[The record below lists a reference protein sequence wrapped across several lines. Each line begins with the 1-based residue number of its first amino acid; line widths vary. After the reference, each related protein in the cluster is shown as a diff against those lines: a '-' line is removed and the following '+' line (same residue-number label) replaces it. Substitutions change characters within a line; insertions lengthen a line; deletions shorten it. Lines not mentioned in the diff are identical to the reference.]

1 MTARRRILVV
11 EDEMMIAIML
21 EDMLL
26 DLGHEVVGVAQNLP
40 VALAMAEAKAGQ
52 FDMAIL
58 DINLAGER
66 SFPVAL
72 RLAEQGVPFM
82 FATGYGALG
91 LEEPFRDVF
100 TLKKP
105 FQQEDLARAIDR
117 VCPPDAP

>member
-1 MTARRRILVV
+1 MTAARRHILVV

-40 VALAMAEAKAGQ
+40 AALAMTEAKAGQ

-72 RLAEQGVPFM
+72 RLAERGVPFM

-91 LEEPFRDVF
+91 LEEPFRDIF
-100 TLKKP
+100 TLNKP
-105 FQQEDLARAIDR
+105 FQQEALARAIDR
-117 VCPPDAP
+117 VCPA